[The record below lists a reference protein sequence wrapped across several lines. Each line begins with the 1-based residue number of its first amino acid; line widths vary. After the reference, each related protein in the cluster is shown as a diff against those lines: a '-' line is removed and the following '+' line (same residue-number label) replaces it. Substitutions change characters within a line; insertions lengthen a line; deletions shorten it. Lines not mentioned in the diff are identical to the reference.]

1 MNFLNNKYARAL
13 TLVLL
18 VQAVAFYAIAR
29 RPEDTPPVP
38 SLSLFPQFFD
48 GWQTVSDIPI
58 EKEIRDLLRADD
70 VLNRVYVNP
79 VRPDP
84 ASLFI
89 AFFKTQRYGQSPH
102 SPKNCLPGSGWE
114 KVSDQ
119 VIPIPVQGWATPINI
134 NRYVVE
140 HGDEKS
146 VTLYWYHSHNRVIAS
161 EFSAK
166 LFLVADSIR
175 YHRSDTALIR
185 VIVGVRNGDVESA
198 SNTGVQFVQAVFPQ
212 ILRQLPL

>member
-18 VQAVAFYAIAR
+18 VQTLAFYAIAR
-29 RPEDTPPVP
+29 RPENIPPVIP
-38 SLSLFPQFFD
+38 LSFFPTSFD
-48 GWQTVSDIPI
+48 GWQTVKDIPV
-58 EKEIRDLLRADD
+58 EKEVGDFLKADDLL
-70 VLNRVYVNP
+70 NRFYVNP
-79 VRPDP
+79 ARTAQV
-84 ASLFI
+84 SLFV

-114 KVSDQ
+114 KVSDHK
-119 VIPIPVQGWATPINI
+119 IPVTVQGWSAPIVI

-146 VTLYWYHSHNRVIAS
+146 VTLYWYHSHNRVIAD
-161 EFSAK
+161 EFAAK
-166 LFLVADSIR
+166 CWLVADSIR
-175 YHRSDTALIR
+175 YHRSDTALVR
-185 VIVGVRNGDVESA
+185 VIVPVQNGDMESA
-198 SNTGVQFVQAVFPQ
+198 GNTGVQFVQAVFPQ